1 MLKSCADRSEATVIL
16 LHVVHLNILS
26 PEARI
31 YDELVADAR
40 HYLERLA
47 RDYLADIPGV
57 QVRVRIGKPVVHR
70 PRLRANFKQSKLGCP
85 IRRECRRSA
94 LHGQSFDI
102 NSR

>member
-1 MLKSCADRSEATVIL
+1 MSMTPEKILVPLDLTRCPAEIFSIVKSCADRSGATVIL

-47 RDYLADIPGV
+47 RDYLADIPGL
-57 QVRVRIGKPVVHR
+57 QVRVRIGKLVEGI
-70 PRLRANFKQSKLGCP
+70 LTEAK
-85 IRRECRRSA
+85 A
-94 LHGQSFDI
+94 
-102 NSR
+102 